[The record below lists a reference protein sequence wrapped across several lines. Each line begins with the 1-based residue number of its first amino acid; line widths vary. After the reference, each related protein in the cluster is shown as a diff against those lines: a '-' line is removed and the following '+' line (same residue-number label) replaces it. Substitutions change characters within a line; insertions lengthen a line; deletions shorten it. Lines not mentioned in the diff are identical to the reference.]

1 MKRSPWFLATIAAFA
16 LVMVAVTILRT
27 LQAGND
33 DGSRAEEFAIGIVM
47 LATTCGGA
55 VLAESIM
62 ARRAPSVHLTKERR
76 NLRRRLRIAERR
88 QDRARDY
95 VERFERNRVRQRD
108 RIARDRAT
116 YLGTHEYT
124 TATKED
130 V

>member
-62 ARRAPSVHLTKERR
+62 TRRTPSVHLTKERR
-76 NLRRRLRIAERR
+76 NLRRRLRNAVRR
-88 QDRARDY
+88 QDDARNY
-95 VERFERNRVRQRD
+95 VERFERNRVRQHD
-108 RIARDRAT
+108 RMARDRAA
-116 YLGTHEYT
+116 YVGTHDYT